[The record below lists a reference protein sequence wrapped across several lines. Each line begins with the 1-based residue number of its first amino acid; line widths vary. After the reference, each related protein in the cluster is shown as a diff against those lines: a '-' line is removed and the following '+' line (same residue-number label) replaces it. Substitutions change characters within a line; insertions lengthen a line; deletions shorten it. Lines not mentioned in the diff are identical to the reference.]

1 MLNQNY
7 KYSSYINNICVCVLF
22 FDFIYIYIYIYI
34 VFLCWTMWSLVV
46 FDPDYDL
53 TRYKSVT
60 IFNGNF

>member
-22 FDFIYIYIYIYI
+22 FDFLIFFFIYLVLPY
-34 VFLCWTMWSLVV
+34 WAMWSLVI
-46 FDPDYDL
+46 FNPDYDL
-53 TRYKSVT
+53 TQYKSAT

>member
-22 FDFIYIYIYIYI
+22 FDFIYIYF
-34 VFLCWTMWSLVV
+34 VFLCWTMRSLVV